1 MIKQSCY
8 SRATLGRSSVSHIA
22 NSEKARTSDMR
33 TLFAVGL
40 SVLAMGPTLV
50 YAQNLEPIEKR
61 RAAMKAIATAGTP
74 PFQMMKGTMP
84 LDLAK
89 VQATLKTFQDE
100 GAKLKTLFPE
110 NSKAGGDTDARAKI
124 WQERAAFDKAIDTFV
139 SIAATAAPLIK
150 DEESFK
156 AEYPKV
162 AASCGGCHKDADGF
176 SPALGESM
184 KKLKQ

>member
-1 MIKQSCY
+1 
-8 SRATLGRSSVSHIA
+8 
-22 NSEKARTSDMR
+22 MR
-33 TLFAVGL
+33 TFFGVGL
-40 SVLAMGPTLV
+40 SVLAMGTTLA
-50 YAQNLEPIEKR
+50 YAQNLDPIEKR

-74 PFQMMKGTMP
+74 PFQMMKGTVP

-89 VQATLKTFQDE
+89 VQAALKTYQDE
-100 GAKLKTLFPE
+100 GAKLKTLFPQD
-110 NSKAGGDTDARAKI
+110 SKSGGGTDASAKI
-124 WQERAAFDKAIDTFV
+124 WHERAAFDKAIDTFV

-150 DEESFK
+150 DEQSFK

-176 SPALGESM
+176 SPGLGESM